1 MPSLPVA
8 SLKPQ
13 QTSQSD
19 KYPATAPSTES
30 YSGRSIHCSAAD
42 SNPAHSKGKVMSS
55 GNRVVS
61 QSMHAKAIEAA
72 EKPHHAM
79 PTPVRPQ
86 PSIQKKK
93 NPPPPA
99 TSPTG
104 GGRARRRARQAEQR
118 PRSAR

>member
-72 EKPHHAM
+72 EKQHPEM
-79 PTPVRPQ
+79 PAAVRPQ
-86 PSIQKKK
+86 RSMQKKN
-93 NPPPPA
+93 NPPVTISTSGSRPPM
-99 TSPTG
+99 
-104 GGRARRRARQAEQR
+104 RQRQAEPR

>member
-55 GNRVVS
+55 GNREVS

-79 PTPVRPQ
+79 PAAVRPQ
-86 PSIQKKK
+86 RSMQKKN
-93 NPPPPA
+93 NPPVTIS
-99 TSPTG
+99 TSG
-104 GGRARRRARQAEQR
+104 
-118 PRSAR
+118 